1 MHTPQIGKASA
12 DTIRLAFLF
21 LWPLGRDASVAGRAG
36 SSAPDA
42 VDLPGSAWLSSKESS
57 PMSQPVSHDSAISHS
72 SVDAAVSEDLAA
84 LEAIRQRVLWLSTSM
99 IHHAN
104 RVRPNPTGLKVG
116 GHQASCASMVSI
128 MTSLW
133 FEHLQPGDRVSVKP
147 HASPVLHSIN
157 YLLGELD
164 EKYLTTLREFGGLQS
179 YPSRSKDPD
188 TVDYSTGSVGI
199 GATAPIWG
207 AMARRY
213 VDTHLGDTGRG
224 RQYSLVGDAELDE
237 GAVWEAILDP
247 GIADL
252 GEVVWIVDLNRQSLD
267 RVIPNIA
274 ARRLEKM
281 FDAAGW
287 QVITVKFGKLLE
299 ELFARPGGDALRTRI
314 LEMPNP
320 EYQRLLRCTAAEI
333 RDRLPGTGPDSAR
346 IVELIATLDDATLTA
361 AVRNL
366 GGHDLQA
373 LSQAY
378 REIDD
383 TRPTVIIAYTIKG
396 YGLPTEG
403 HPQNHSALLTVDEYS
418 QLAATLDMDAHNPWG
433 RFADD
438 SPAGR
443 LCRSAADR
451 LRREPVPSVPELS
464 LPTDIGRTPKGTAT
478 TQAALGRVLLDL
490 TRDAPEAAGRV
501 VTVSPD
507 VSSTTNLGGWVNKVG
522 VWSAAERH
530 NWFADDP
537 ETIMHWNE
545 RPTGQHMELGIA
557 ETNLVGL
564 IGELGATWSRWGQ
577 PLLPIGVLYD
587 PFVERALEPWSYGIY
602 AGGQSILV
610 GTPSGV
616 TLAAEGGAHQSI
628 KTPSIGLEQPGC
640 VSYEPAFAIDVEWT
654 LLASLAKL
662 GRPDGTSAY
671 LRLSTRPV
679 DQTLAAVPTD
689 PAARERRR
697 RQVVAGGYPI
707 RRHNDAQVTIVA
719 MGAMITEALAAADR
733 LETTGV
739 RADVLCITSPGLL
752 FEAWQARQGRT
763 SADSWILDQLFPT
776 DRATP
781 MVTVLDGHP
790 HTLAFLAGINRV
802 RSTHLGVSCFGQV
815 GSLDDVYRYH
825 GIDTDSIVTAAL
837 DILP

>member
-1 MHTPQIGKASA
+1 MQGANTIDVNTHTP
-12 DTIRLAFLF
+12 T
-21 LWPLGRDASVAGRAG
+21 
-36 SSAPDA
+36 
-42 VDLPGSAWLSSKESS
+42 S
-57 PMSQPVSHDSAISHS
+57 PTP
-72 SVDAAVSEDLAA
+72 EA
-84 LEAIRQRVLWLSTSM
+84 LVEIEKRVLWLSTSM

-104 RVRPNPTGLKVG
+104 RIRPNPTGLKVG

-133 FEHLQPGDRVSVKP
+133 FEQLQPGDRVSVKP

-213 VDTHLGDTGRG
+213 VEITTGGAGTG

-237 GAVWEAILDP
+237 GAVWEAIIDP

-274 ARRLEKM
+274 AHRLEKM

-299 ELFARPGGDALRTRI
+299 SIFAQPGGQALRTRI
-314 LEMPNP
+314 LDMPNP
-320 EYQRLLRCTAAEI
+320 EYQRLLRCSADEVRT
-333 RDRLPGTGPDSAR
+333 RLPGNGAESA
-346 IVELIATLDDATLTA
+346 EIAAVIGGLDDTTLIA

-366 GGHDLQA
+366 GGHDLSA
-373 LSQAY
+373 LTAAY

-383 TRPTVIIAYTIKG
+383 TRPTVIIAYTVKG
-396 YGLPTEG
+396 HGLPTQG
-403 HPQNHSALLTVDEYS
+403 HPQNHSSLLTVDEFDA
-418 QLAATLDMDAHNPWG
+418 LANELGMDSANPWG
-433 RFADD
+433 RFSAE
-438 SPAGR
+438 SSAGQ
-443 LCRSAADR
+443 LCEATAAR
-451 LRREPVPSVPELS
+451 LRREPVTAAPISPI
-464 LPTDIGRTPKGTAT
+464 PTDIGRTPKGMAT
-478 TQAALGRVLLDL
+478 TQAALGRILLDL
-490 TRDAPEAAGRV
+490 TREAPEAAKRV

-507 VSSTTNLGGWVNKVG
+507 VSSTTNLAGWVNKVG
-522 VWSAAERH
+522 VWSTAERH
-530 NWFADDP
+530 NWFDDDA
-537 ETIMHWNE
+537 ETIMHWRE
-545 RPTGQHMELGIA
+545 KPTGQHMELGIA

-564 IGELGATWSRWGQ
+564 MGELGATWSRWGQ
-577 PLLPIGVLYD
+577 PLYPIGVMYD

-640 VSYEPAFAIDVEWT
+640 ISYEPAFALDTEWT
-654 LLASLAKL
+654 LLASIGRL

-679 DQTLAAVPTD
+679 DQTLAEVPTD

-697 RQVVAGGYPI
+697 RQVIAGGYPLL
-707 RRHNDAQVTIVA
+707 RRDGAVVTIVA
-719 MGAMITEALAAADR
+719 MGAMMTEAIAAAQR
-733 LETTGV
+733 LEQTGIA
-739 RADVLCITSPGLL
+739 ADVICVTSPGLL
-752 FEAWQARQGRT
+752 FEAIQSRQGRGT
-763 SADSWILDQLFPT
+763 GESWILDQLFPVE
-776 DRATP
+776 RATP
-781 MVTVLDGHP
+781 IVTVLDGHP
-790 HTLAFLAGINRV
+790 HTLAFLAGINHV
-802 RSTHLGVSCFGQV
+802 PSTALGVSKFGQV

-825 GIDTDSIVTAAL
+825 GIDTDSIVHAAL
-837 DILP
+837 DVLA

>member
-1 MHTPQIGKASA
+1 MHDTLPVAPGTATPPAQ
-12 DTIRLAFLF
+12 
-21 LWPLGRDASVAGRAG
+21 AGG
-36 SSAPDA
+36 P
-42 VDLPGSAWLSSKESS
+42 VDLET
-57 PMSQPVSHDSAISHS
+57 
-72 SVDAAVSEDLAA
+72 
-84 LEAIRQRVLWLSTSM
+84 LETIRQRVLWLSTSM

-104 RVRPNPTGLKVG
+104 RIRPNPTGLKVG

-133 FEHLQPGDRVSVKP
+133 FEQLQPGDRVSVKP
-147 HASPVLHSIN
+147 HASPVLHGIN

-213 VDTHLGDTGRG
+213 VETTTGGAGTG

-274 ARRLEKM
+274 ANRLEKM

-287 QVITVKFGKLLE
+287 QVITVKFGRLLE
-299 ELFARPGGDALRTRI
+299 ELFTLPGGQALRTRI
-314 LEMPNP
+314 LDMPNP
-320 EYQRLLRCTAAEI
+320 EYQRLLRCSADEVRT
-333 RDRLPGTGPDSAR
+333 RLPGNGPGSTEISA
-346 IVELIATLDDATLTA
+346 LIAGLDDATLTA
-361 AVRNL
+361 AIRNL
-366 GGHDLQA
+366 GGHDLSA
-373 LSQAY
+373 LTAAY
-378 REIDD
+378 RQIDD

-396 YGLPTEG
+396 YGLPTQG
-403 HPQNHSALLTVDEYS
+403 HPQNHSSLLSVDEYAS
-418 QLAATLDMDAHNPWG
+418 LAADLGMDPASPWG
-433 RFADD
+433 RFAAD
-438 SPAGR
+438 SAAGR
-443 LCRSAADR
+443 RCASNAER
-451 LRREPVPSVPELS
+451 LRRNPVPALPALTI
-464 LPTDIGRTPKGTAT
+464 PTDIGRTPKGTAT

-490 TRDAPEAAGRV
+490 TREAPEAAKRV

-507 VSSTTNLGGWVNKVG
+507 VSSTTNLAGWVNKVG
-522 VWSAAERH
+522 VWSAAERR
-530 NWFADDP
+530 NWFDDDR

-564 IGELGATWSRWGQ
+564 MGELGATWSRWGQ
-577 PLLPIGVLYD
+577 PLFPIGVMYD

-640 VSYEPAFAIDVEWT
+640 ISYEPAFAIDTEWT
-654 LLASLAKL
+654 LLASIGRL

-697 RQVVAGGYPI
+697 RQVVAGGYPLV
-707 RRHNDAQVTIVA
+707 RRDDAQVTLVA
-719 MGAMITEALAAADR
+719 MGAMITEALSAADR
-733 LETTGV
+733 LAEQGIP
-739 RADVLCITSPGLL
+739 ADVVCITSPGLL
-752 FEAWQARQGRT
+752 FEAVQGRQGRG
-763 SADSWILDQLFPT
+763 SGESWILDQLFPA
-776 DRATP
+776 DRANP

-790 HTLAFLAGINRV
+790 HTLAFLAGINQV
-802 RSTHLGVSCFGQV
+802 RSTALGVSKFGQV
-815 GSLDDVYRYH
+815 GSLDEVYRYH
-825 GIDTDSIVTAAL
+825 GIDTDSIVRAAL
-837 DILP
+837 DIIP